1 MVGLKSNTMG
11 MNIAIQAEASH
22 FSYIPCS
29 ICGLR
34 NLSRN
39 KRKAEGINLEEAAA
53 CQLLTNNW
61 IHIWKEV
68 KPAVCALESVSK
80 LLPNFPYFCHGWG
93 KPTLF
98 LGVYVTY
105 SQIVL
110 VKIAWFTTG

>member
-1 MVGLKSNTMG
+1 MWGVTNTELGGSPGTKEGKKVTKAVIATQWKTGSFYSSDSLSLLLKKIFYPSYYMVGLKSNTMG

-61 IHIWKEV
+61 IHI
-68 KPAVCALESVSK
+68 
-80 LLPNFPYFCHGWG
+80 
-93 KPTLF
+93 
-98 LGVYVTY
+98 
-105 SQIVL
+105 
-110 VKIAWFTTG
+110 